1 MSKFLNLALYW
12 PSKVRPVGMIAV
24 KICSTTE
31 TTGCFIPKKYQ
42 ALVFYDSR
50 DLKIFKLRHSCT
62 ISTDYINSTSEDSDM
77 VVQRLPWLEKNGKNS
92 LKMLSMDC
100 VWPIPKNN

>member
-1 MSKFLNLALYW
+1 
-12 PSKVRPVGMIAV
+12 MIAG
-24 KICSTTE
+24 KICSTIE
-31 TTGCFIPKKYQ
+31 PTGCFIPKKYQ

-77 VVQRLPWLEKNGKNS
+77 VVQRLPWFDKNGNNS

>member
-12 PSKVRPVGMIAV
+12 PSKVRPVGMIAS
-24 KICSTTE
+24 KICSMIE

-42 ALVFYDSR
+42 TLVFYDNR
-50 DLKIFKLRHSCT
+50 DLTFFKLRHSCT
-62 ISTDYINSTSEDSDM
+62 IPTESINSTNEDSDM
-77 VVQRLPWLEKNGKNS
+77 VVRRLPWLEKNGKNS

>member
-1 MSKFLNLALYW
+1 MTKFLNLALYW
-12 PSKVRPVGMIAV
+12 PSKVRPVGMIAG
-24 KICSTTE
+24 KICVTIE

-42 ALVFYDSR
+42 TPVFYDNR
-50 DLKIFKLRHSCT
+50 DLKIFKLTHSCT
-62 ISTDYINSTSEDSDM
+62 ILTDCINSTSEDSDM
-77 VVQRLPWLEKNGKNS
+77 VVQRLPWLEKNGNNS